1 MTKTGLEKLFE
12 ISKDKV
18 SLIAEADN
26 ALDSKVGT
34 LMAFEI
40 TIIIGYLS
48 LNNLSLSA
56 CSITFAILGL
66 LLMAGSVCLLFYVN
80 WPKQYIT
87 ASVNLNERKE
97 YLSKTDDQLILQLI
111 SDAQNAFTKNNEI
124 LERKTICYKIAIL
137 LLIIS
142 TPLLILAII

>member
-1 MTKTGLEKLFE
+1 MQIVELWRTDSHT
-12 ISKDKV
+12 S
-18 SLIAEADN
+18 IAAN
-26 ALDSKVGT
+26 AVVLDDDQFWFVWS
-34 LMAFEI
+34 
-40 TIIIGYLS
+40 TICELQCVE
-48 LNNLSLSA
+48 SA

-97 YLSKTDDQLILQLI
+97 YLSKTDEQIILQLI
-111 SDAQNAFTKNNEI
+111 SDAQNDFTKNNEI